1 MIMKKNQKWIGLILL
16 AALLTSCGNTAVETS
31 QESTAENPV
40 TETETTDPYL
50 DDLPSDLTFGGK
62 SVTFLYREEVSAEF
76 FAEGANGEVVND
88 AIFNSICDVEDRLNV
103 DIGVVLRP
111 GHYTDVRQDYKDHIK
126 NTVISGD
133 AAYDWC
139 DMMVASPAGMMSLGI
154 FMNLMENPYIDIEKP
169 YYMKGFSELV
179 IDGKLYEISGD
190 ASLGYLK
197 CTDMLYFNQQLAE
210 NYHIPNLYSLVDEG
224 KWTLDKMQE
233 IAEMASQDVD
243 NNGKYNLEDQL
254 GFVMHDNNHLF
265 GFVASTKIS
274 CYNKVND
281 VMQFQGGS
289 DLNIS
294 VMEKLHTLLYEAAGV
309 YFPGITSAQP
319 DMQEKYYS
327 IADHFKAG
335 HIFMMSAEFDD
346 VVVLLRDMEDPYGI
360 LPFPKYDETQDA
372 YYSMSRSTHNC
383 FVMPV
388 TSKQPEI
395 AGAVLEA
402 LSSAKYETV
411 SPAYFEVA
419 LKTKYSHDSDSA
431 RMYDII
437 HNNVIID
444 FGYVYHTGLGSVW
457 PVMFPEA
464 IKKGTPASVVASYQ
478 QKGENMLEQFIT
490 DITALE
496 S

>member
-1 MIMKKNQKWIGLILL
+1 MKKNQKWISFILL
-16 AALLTSCGNTAVETS
+16 AVLLTSCGNTAEETIS
-31 QESTAENPV
+31 ENRPENTV

-50 DDLPSDLTFGGK
+50 DDLPADLTFAGE
-62 SVTFLYREEVSAEF
+62 SVTFLYREEVSSEF

-103 DIGVVLRP
+103 DINIVLRP
-111 GHYTDVRQDYKDHIK
+111 GHYTDVRQNYKDHIQ
-126 NTVISGD
+126 NTVFSGD
-133 AAYDWC
+133 AVYDWC

-154 FMNLMENPYIDIEKP
+154 FMNLLENPYIDIEKP
-169 YYMKGFSELV
+169 YYMKGFSDLS

-233 IAEMASQDVD
+233 IAKMTSEDV
-243 NNGKYNLEDQL
+243 NNDGKYNMNDQL
-254 GFVMHDNNHLF
+254 GFILHDSNHLF
-265 GFVASTKIS
+265 GFVASTKMS

-281 VMQFQGGS
+281 IMQFQGGN

-294 VMEKLHTLLYEAAGV
+294 VMEKLHTLLYGGAGV
-309 YFPGITSAQP
+309 YFPNITSAVP
-319 DMQEKYYS
+319 DMQDDYYA

-335 HIFMMSAEFDD
+335 NVFMMSAEFDD

-360 LPFPKYDETQDA
+360 LPFPKYDEAQDA

-383 FVMPV
+383 FVMP
-388 TSKQPEI
+388 TTTKQPEI

-402 LSSAKYETV
+402 LSSTKYETV

-419 LKTKYSHDSDSA
+419 LKTKYSYDSDSA

-437 HNNVIID
+437 HNSVIID

-457 PVMFPEA
+457 PNMFPEA
-464 IKKGTPASVVASYQ
+464 VKKGNPTSVVASYRK
-478 QKGENMLEQFIT
+478 KGETMLQQFID
-490 DITALE
+490 DITALD